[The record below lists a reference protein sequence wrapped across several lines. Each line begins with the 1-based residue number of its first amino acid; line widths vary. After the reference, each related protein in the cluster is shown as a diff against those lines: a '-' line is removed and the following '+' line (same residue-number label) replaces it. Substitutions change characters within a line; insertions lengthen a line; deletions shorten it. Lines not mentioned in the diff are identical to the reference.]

1 MEDVFLERL
10 VFRILI
16 LYLFC
21 VLGLL
26 CIKFDDPGPA
36 WSKVWVCDSL
46 LPVNA
51 GSNSAG
57 NMDICLLWV
66 LSVVK

>member
-10 VFRILI
+10 DFRILI
-16 LYLFC
+16 LYIFC
-21 VLGLL
+21 VLVLL

-36 WSKVWVCDSL
+36 CSKAWVCGSL
-46 LPVNA
+46 LAVNA

-57 NMDICLLWV
+57 NMDVCLLWV
-66 LSVVK
+66 LCVVK